1 MGRWGAA
8 FVFITLS
15 LAASASG
22 STERDA
28 LIRPGVG
35 IGKVRL
41 GMTLAQVRAAWGAPQ
56 AVTVGKRK
64 GGGRTVEL
72 QHDFAAYVATLS
84 GLRGHE
90 RVIAVGTT
98 LAKERL
104 PQGVGVGSLE
114 RRLQRVFRS
123 DLHCELVPI
132 SPGST
137 VIFAS
142 ARRRCTL
149 GDRRR
154 RHTVFAS
161 GLHLR
166 YPWDARPVADWARL
180 ARVMEVVVRAP
191 GASGSRDPQS

>member
-1 MGRWGAA
+1 MRRWGAA
-8 FVFITLS
+8 FAFIALL
-15 LAASASG
+15 LATSASG
-22 STERDA
+22 STQRDE

-56 AVTVGKRK
+56 AVAIRTRKR
-64 GGGRTVEL
+64 GERIVEL
-72 QHDFAAYVATLS
+72 QYEFAAYVATLS

-98 LAKERL
+98 LARERL
-104 PQGVGVGSLE
+104 PQGVGVGSPE
-114 RRLQRVFRS
+114 RRLQRVFRGE
-123 DLHCELVPI
+123 LHCEILPVE
-132 SPGST
+132 PGT
-137 VIFAS
+137 AVFFAS

-149 GDRRR
+149 GDRHG
-154 RHTVFAS
+154 RHTVFTS

-180 ARVMEVVVRAP
+180 ARVKEVVVRASGTP
-191 GASGSRDPQS
+191 GARDSQS

>member
-1 MGRWGAA
+1 
-8 FVFITLS
+8 
-15 LAASASG
+15 
-22 STERDA
+22 
-28 LIRPGVG
+28 
-35 IGKVRL
+35 
-41 GMTLAQVRAAWGAPQ
+41 
-56 AVTVGKRK
+56 
-64 GGGRTVEL
+64 
-72 QHDFAAYVATLS
+72 
-84 GLRGHE
+84 
-90 RVIAVGTT
+90 
-98 LAKERL
+98 
-104 PQGVGVGSLE
+104 
-114 RRLQRVFRS
+114 
-123 DLHCELVPI
+123 
-132 SPGST
+132 